1 MGGRGTDEERG
12 NERAEIKRG
21 KKKKRERERV
31 RDRQEGGGA
40 KCSGENRE
48 RKRGRRRIVGD
59 GEGGEGGG
67 DGGERGARSEAG
79 GGGTGRRGVV
89 LTRTGAF
96 LIIIC
101 LSLGISREE
110 RGKPRGEWRRN
121 GGGRRVPR
129 KKRARM
135 VEKEGAGPWMKERKR
150 GRGPPKESQGSER
163 KRARKRDKERGID
176 GRERARV
183 RARGQRGKGRE
194 RFLLRPASKMALA
207 AAPLVIKINN

>member
-1 MGGRGTDEERG
+1 MGEGDRRGKRERTSG
-12 NERAEIKRG
+12 NQARE
-21 KKKKRERERV
+21 KKKKRESPRPSGR
-31 RDRQEGGGA
+31 RGSA

-67 DGGERGARSEAG
+67 DGGERGARSEA

-121 GGGRRVPR
+121 GGDRRVPR

-135 VEKEGAGPWMKERKR
+135 VEKEGAGPWRKKEREGEAPRKSRREAR
-150 GRGPPKESQGSER
+150 G
-163 KRARKRDKERGID
+163 KEREKETK
-176 GRERARV
+176 RE
-183 RARGQRGKGRE
+183 E
-194 RFLLRPASKMALA
+194 
-207 AAPLVIKINN
+207 

>member
-1 MGGRGTDEERG
+1 MKEGERSAAERIERGKEEEEELSEMEKGEKEEEEETVENEER
-12 NERAEIKRG
+12 
-21 KKKKRERERV
+21 
-31 RDRQEGGGA
+31 
-40 KCSGENRE
+40 
-48 RKRGRRRIVGD
+48 
-59 GEGGEGGG
+59 
-67 DGGERGARSEAG
+67 RGA

-135 VEKEGAGPWMKERKR
+135 VEKEGAGPRRKKEREGEAPRKSRREAR
-150 GRGPPKESQGSER
+150 G
-163 KRARKRDKERGID
+163 KEREKETK
-176 GRERARV
+176 RE
-183 RARGQRGKGRE
+183 E
-194 RFLLRPASKMALA
+194 
-207 AAPLVIKINN
+207 